1 MYLPEAEIVRR
12 ELERDVVGRKVK
24 DVAVEVAKVVKR
36 SGNRSLLAKALIGLK
51 LSALERLG
59 THYVFTLDDGQRLVI
74 AMSETT
80 LVRRHANRD
89 KVDGDTIVTITF
101 TQGGQL
107 RLLDADKALEMFIV
121 DGESPI
127 EEAVPELADLGMD
140 LLAKPMAW
148 TDFGREILSHDV
160 KLKSLLTD
168 QSVMVGLGDI
178 YSDEILFESSL
189 RYDRIASS
197 LTTQELRRFSRA
209 VVSVLNDAVKYRGT
223 HIESSPFVDPAGEP
237 GNYGDHLQVYGKHGE
252 LSPRSRQPL
261 VRSKYGGRWT
271 YYCEQSQV

>member
-24 DVAVEVAKVVKR
+24 DVSVGVAKVVKR
-36 SGNRSLLAKALIGLK
+36 SGNRTQIAKALIGLK
-51 LSALERLG
+51 LNALERHG

-80 LVRRHANRD
+80 SVRRHANRD

-107 RLLDADKALEMFIV
+107 RLLDAKKALEMFIV
-121 DGESPI
+121 DGETPL
-127 EEAVPELADLGMD
+127 EEAVPELASLGMD

-223 HIESSPFVDPAGEP
+223 HIEASPFVDPAGEP
-237 GNYGDHLQVYGKHGE
+237 GNYGDHLQVYGKHGG

-261 VRSKYGGRWT
+261 VRTKYAGRWT
-271 YYCEQSQV
+271 YYCDQSQV